1 MKVLIAEDDPVS
13 RRVLEGFLTK
23 WGYELV
29 TTEDGEE
36 AWQALS
42 EEEAPQLAILDWM
55 MPRMDGLEVCRRV
68 RERNVEPY
76 VYILLLT
83 AKDQKQDVVEG
94 INAGADDYLS
104 KPFDAG
110 ELQARLRAGR
120 RILALQGA
128 LISARDALRFQATHD
143 PLTGLWNRLA
153 ATDALRREL
162 ARAKRQQSSVAVLLG
177 DLDRFKTIN
186 DTYGHLAGDAALREV
201 ARRMR
206 ANVRVYDTV
215 ARYGGEEFLFVLP
228 DCEMEAAL
236 AQGERLRQAFDRE
249 PLDLPEARI
258 PQTLSLG
265 VASVDAKAGAV
276 AEEMLRVADQA
287 LYRAKE
293 RGRNRV
299 EPATEEELARCRTLS
314 PREGE
319 ARHRKRNGGR
329 RSAA

>member
-13 RRVLEGFLTK
+13 RRVLEGFLTNR
-23 WGYELV
+23 GYELV
-29 TTEDGEE
+29 ITQDGEE
-36 AWQALS
+36 AWQALAQ
-42 EEEAPQLAILDWM
+42 EDAPQLAILDWM

-68 RERNVEPY
+68 RERNGEPY

-83 AKDQKQDVVEG
+83 AKSQKQDVVEG

-162 ARAKRQQSSVAVLLG
+162 ARARRKQSSVAVLLG

-206 ANVRVYDTV
+206 TNVRVYDTV

-228 DCEMEAAL
+228 DCNMEAAL
-236 AQGERLRQAFDRE
+236 EQGERLRQAFDRE
-249 PLDLPEARI
+249 PLDLPDARI

-265 VASVDAKAGAV
+265 VASVDAKAEAL

-299 EPATEEELARCRTLS
+299 EPASEAELARCLTLS
-314 PREGE
+314 PRERE
-319 ARHRKRNGGR
+319 ARHGKRNGGR